1 MFKAK
6 SVYLERDVSLFAAEL
21 SCVDND
27 KSKPFLVQNL
37 FIISRFP

>member
-1 MFKAK
+1 MTKAK

-21 SCVDND
+21 SCDDNN

-37 FIISRFP
+37 FMISRFP